1 MSEQTVHTPFV
12 VLEGID
18 GAGTTTQSAILKER
32 FAKDGQLAVLT
43 REPSDGPIGVMIRQM
58 LSRRIV
64 LPVDPTRGNAQEPM
78 TRQTL
83 ALLFAAD
90 RLDHVA
96 ATIEPALRAGK
107 PVISDRYYHSS
118 LAYQGDVEAQED
130 GTERVDYDWI
140 LALNSRARVP
150 DLTFFLEIDIKTSLE
165 WLGRRAA
172 RDIYETREKLERLI
186 TRYNEV
192 IALLEERGQ
201 PIVKLDATASIDAL
215 SEQIWARV
223 SALASSRASS

>member
-1 MSEQTVHTPFV
+1 MSEHETHAPFI

-18 GAGTTTQSAILKER
+18 GAGTTTQSALLKER
-32 FAKDGQLAVLT
+32 FAANGQSAVLT

-64 LPVDPTRGNAQEPM
+64 LPVDATRGGIQEPM

-96 ATIEPALRAGK
+96 ATIDPASRAGK

-140 LALNSRARVP
+140 LSLNSRARVP
-150 DLTFFLEIDIKTSLE
+150 DITFFLEIDIETSLE
-165 WLGRRAA
+165 RLGRRAA

-192 IALLEERGQ
+192 IALLEERGH

-215 SEQIWARV
+215 SQQIWDRV
-223 SALASSRASS
+223 TALPASRTSS

>member
-1 MSEQTVHTPFV
+1 MSDTPTRASSSPFV

-18 GAGTTTQSAILKER
+18 GAGTTTQSAILRDR
-32 FAKDGQLAVLT
+32 FASRGESPVLT

-58 LSRRIV
+58 LARRIV
-64 LPVDPTRGNAQEPM
+64 LPADPTRGGAQEPM
-78 TRQTL
+78 TRETL

-96 ATIEPALRAGK
+96 STIEPALRAGK

-150 DLTFFLEIDIKTSLE
+150 DITFFLEIDIETSLE
-165 WLGRRAA
+165 RLGRRAQ

-192 IALLEERGQ
+192 IGLLEEQGQ
-201 PIVKLDATASIDAL
+201 PIIKLDATEGIDAL
-215 SEQIWARV
+215 SQQIWERV
-223 SALASSRASS
+223 SAISS